1 MTRSFF
7 LAALIAGGFA
17 AAGPAPAAK
26 AGLLPLSW
34 SVTPEAGNYRWTY
47 AIVLPTDM
55 MIRPGDYFTI
65 YDFGGLV
72 PGTQSQPPDWSF
84 MQTKLGPVPPGVTPT
99 DDPTI
104 DNLTWTYNGP
114 EISSGQ
120 IGLGNF
126 WAVSTFSDST
136 EAYFTARTH
145 RTSDGKLD
153 TNITTT
159 TVPVPRG
166 PDVPPAVPEPTTLV
180 LVGLGLPLLGLA
192 RFARR
197 TA

>member
-1 MTRSFF
+1 MSRTF
-7 LAALIAGGFA
+7 LIIALLATGVA
-17 AAGPAPAAK
+17 LTSPSPSAR

-34 SVTPEAGNYRWTY
+34 SVNPESGNFRWTY
-47 AIVLPTDM
+47 AIVLPTDT

-65 YDFGGLV
+65 YDFGGLI
-72 PGTQSQPPDWSF
+72 PGSQSQPVDWSF
-84 MQTKLGPVPPGVTPT
+84 TQSRLGPVPPGVTP
-99 DDPTI
+99 DDNPEL

-114 EISSGQ
+114 IVASGQ

-126 WAVSTFSDST
+126 WAVSQFETSVDS
-136 EAYFTARTH
+136 YFTARTH
-145 RTSDGKLD
+145 RTSDGQID

-159 TVPVPRG
+159 TVPVPS
-166 PDVPPAVPEPTTLV
+166 DVIPTVPEPGTLV

-197 TA
+197 RK

>member
-1 MTRSFF
+1 MTRFF
-7 LAALIAGGFA
+7 LLVALIAGGLV

-65 YDFGGLV
+65 YDFGGPV
-72 PGTQSQPPDWSF
+72 PG
-84 MQTKLGPVPPGVTPT
+84 GVTPT
-99 DDPTI
+99 DDPTL
-104 DNLTWTYNGP
+104 DNLTWTYAGP

-126 WAVSTFSDST
+126 WAVSTFGEAT
-136 EAYFTARTH
+136 ESFFTARTH

-166 PDVPPAVPEPTTLV
+166 PDIQPTVPEPATLA
-180 LVGLGLPLLGLA
+180 LAGLGLPLLGL
-192 RFARR
+192 
-197 TA
+197 

>member
-1 MTRSFF
+1 MTRTFL
-7 LAALIAGGFA
+7 LAALFA
-17 AAGPAPAAK
+17 TGLALAGPAPAAR

-65 YDFGGLV
+65 YDFGGLIA
-72 PGTQSQPPDWSF
+72 GSQNQPPDWGFS
-84 MQTKLGPVPPGVTPT
+84 QSKLGPVPPGVLPV
-99 DDPTI
+99 DDPNI
-104 DNLTWTYNGP
+104 DNLTWTYSGP
-114 EISSGQ
+114 IVSSGQ

-126 WAVSTFSDST
+126 WAVSAFHEST
-136 EAYFTARTH
+136 ESFFTARTH

-159 TVPVPRG
+159 TVPVPHG
-166 PDVPPAVPEPTTLV
+166 PDVLAPEPGTLA

-192 RFARR
+192 RLVRR
-197 TA
+197 KT